1 MPTKSKR
8 DGKLKPG
15 MLIQVSFKAGGYDSY
30 AAFVPSY
37 SVYGRILSTT
47 RGKIKVL
54 SGVIHGLQG
63 DVSIDYE
70 IVRRKI
76 TFLRIIEGA

>member
-1 MPTKSKR
+1 MPMKSKR
-8 DGKLKPG
+8 GVKLKPG

-30 AAFVPSY
+30 AAFIPSY
-37 SVYGRILSTT
+37 TVYGRILSTA
-47 RGKIKVL
+47 RGKIRVL
-54 SGVIHGLQG
+54 SSIIHGLQG